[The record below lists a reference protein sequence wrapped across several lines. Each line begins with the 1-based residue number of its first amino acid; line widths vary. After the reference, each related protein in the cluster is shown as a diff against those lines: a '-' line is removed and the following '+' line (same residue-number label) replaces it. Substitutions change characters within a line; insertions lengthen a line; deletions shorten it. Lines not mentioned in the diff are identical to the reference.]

1 MSMLL
6 ALVGLDEFAKDERIA
21 KFWKESLVGG
31 SQPKIFFASDYQKE
45 ESFLIPNIAQ
55 ALTPSFFEPAAS
67 VLVRHS
73 EFMLAEEQRRLAD
86 FITGYSQAGV
96 FPGNLAL
103 DFSELDKRSVLWKL
117 FDKAKAAETFDPPK
131 YNDAIQKWVVNH
143 VKNHF
148 GISINIAAA
157 QYITDAIG
165 GDTKRIHSEIKK
177 ILLYD
182 KNIKEIS
189 MQHCSL
195 FIQQDREIP
204 AYELQDP
211 FGFRNLNTFLPKFRR
226 ILAENGD
233 EAFMPVVSALRNQCL
248 SLLHIQAMKAKKIPD
263 YEIRTRALPPNRIFL
278 YEKSRMSEQSSC
290 WRAGSLQKAI
300 LFLDEL
306 SYGKKV
312 GRYRDLPSFEMA
324 ICGLLMF

>member
-1 MSMLL
+1 MLL

-31 SQPKIFFASDYQKE
+31 SQSKVFFASDCQKDE
-45 ESFLIPNIAQ
+45 NPLIPNIAQ

-86 FITGYSQAGV
+86 FITSYSQAGV
-96 FPGNLAL
+96 FPWNLAL

-131 YNDAIQKWVVNH
+131 YNDAIQKWVVSH

-148 GISINIAAA
+148 VGKSINIDAA
-157 QYITDAIG
+157 QYIADAIG

-182 KNIKEIS
+182 ESIKEIN

-195 FIQQDREIP
+195 LIPQSREIP
-204 AYELQDP
+204 AYELQDS
-211 FGFRNLNTFLPKFRR
+211 FGFRNLNAFLPKFRR

-233 EAFMPVVSALRNQCL
+233 EAFIPVVSALRNHCL
-248 SLLHIQAMKAKKIPD
+248 SLLHIQSMKAKKISD
-263 YEIRTRALPPNRIFL
+263 YEIRSKALPPNRTFL
-278 YEKSRMSEQSSC
+278 YDKSRMPEQSSR

-312 GRYRDLPSFEMA
+312 GRYRDLPSFEIA
-324 ICGLLMF
+324 ICSLLYYL

>member
-1 MSMLL
+1 MLL

-31 SQPKIFFASDYQKE
+31 SQRKVFFASDYQKDE
-45 ESFLIPNIAQ
+45 NPLIPNIAQ

-86 FITGYSQAGV
+86 FITGYSQAGA

-117 FDKAKAAETFDPPK
+117 FDKAKSAETFDPPK
-131 YNDAIQKWVVNH
+131 YDGIQKWVVNH
-143 VKNHF
+143 VKKYF
-148 GISINIAAA
+148 GISINLAAA
-157 QYITDAIG
+157 QYIADAIG
-165 GDTKRIHSEIKK
+165 GDTKRIHGEIKK

-182 KNIKEIS
+182 ENIKEIT

-195 FIQQDREIP
+195 FIQQNRDIP
-204 AYELQDP
+204 PYELQDF
-211 FGFRNLNTFLPKFRR
+211 FGFRNLNAFLPKFRR
-226 ILAENGD
+226 ILAEKGD
-233 EAFMPVVSALRNQCL
+233 EAFMQVVSVLRNHCL
-248 SLLHIQAMKAKKIPD
+248 SLLHIQAMKAKRISD
-263 YEIRTRALPPNRIFL
+263 DEIRSRALPPNKTFL
-278 YEKSRMSEQSSC
+278 YEKSRMPEQSSC

-324 ICGLLMF
+324 ICSLLYYL